1 MASLNPFTG
10 PLGEKNAAHLLRRA
24 TWGPTPADIKSFA
37 EKTATEALDML
48 FTIPPVPSPP
58 VDLKTGAT
66 WVDPPVHPAAVE
78 SVNSSQ
84 DVLFSY
90 FKAWHIEQMRLSG
103 NNLNERITY
112 FYHTHLPA
120 AWTKIASSEALYYQN
135 VLYRHYAFGNFKDFF
150 KKICLDNAMLRYID
164 GDSND
169 KDSPNEN
176 FAREMFE
183 LYSIGRGPQIAEGNY
198 TNYTEDDIKA
208 ACRVLTGWH
217 FDDTFSY
224 IDPDTGI
231 PAGKPETIVS
241 QGLPATELASRHD
254 KDPKAFTAAFGNQ
267 TIAPAVIIE
276 DLATRDAA
284 IQEFD
289 DLIGMI
295 FARAET
301 ARFICRKLYRFLV
314 YWDITTEVE
323 TDIIGPLAT
332 DFLNSQYEMEPLL
345 RQLLASQHF
354 FDTDTAPT
362 ADHSIGAIIKS
373 PLELIVGSLRFF
385 NVDMPASLTDLYNKA
400 YGNGIL
406 PILFDQG
413 LDFYEPIDVAGYPP
427 YSQQPSYNRDWITP
441 NAIGNRYHFSNILMG
456 RLGEGGDYGFK
467 LDIVDWVKNSGYITN
482 PSSADELV
490 QTLTK
495 YMLAV
500 EIDTDRYNYFLN
512 SIFLENLPVE
522 AWVSEW
528 SQYGSSGDDTIVR
541 EKLETLVASIIQTPE
556 YQLF

>member
-24 TWGPTPADIKSFA
+24 TWGPAPADIKSFA
-37 EKTATEALDML
+37 EKTATEALDVL

-66 WVDPPVHPAAVE
+66 WVAPPAYPAAIE

-84 DVLFSY
+84 DVLFGY

-103 NNLNERITY
+103 NNLKERITY

-208 ACRVLTGWH
+208 ACRVLTGWR

-224 IDPDTGI
+224 ADPDTGI
-231 PAGKPETIVS
+231 PAGKPETELS
-241 QGLPATELASRHD
+241 QGLPATELAVRHD
-254 KDPKAFTAAFGNQ
+254 KDPKVFTAAFGNQ

-289 DLIGMI
+289 DLIEMI
-295 FARAET
+295 FARPET

-314 YWDITTEVE
+314 YWDISAEVE

-332 DFLNSQYEMEPLL
+332 TFVNGQYEMEPVL

-362 ADHSIGAIIKS
+362 ADNSIGAIIKS

-406 PILFDQG
+406 PMLFDQG
-413 LDFYEPIDVAGYPP
+413 LDFYEPIDVSGYPP
-427 YSQQPSYNRDWITP
+427 YSQHPSYNRDWITP

-456 RLGEGGDYGFK
+456 RLNEGGDYGFK
-467 LDIVDWVKNSGYITN
+467 LDIVDWVKNSGNIKQSVKCRGTGSN
-482 PSSADELV
+482 PDKV
-490 QTLTK
+490 F
-495 YMLAV
+495 V
-500 EIDTDRYNYFLN
+500 
-512 SIFLENLPVE
+512 
-522 AWVSEW
+522 
-528 SQYGSSGDDTIVR
+528 GG
-541 EKLETLVASIIQTPE
+541 
-556 YQLF
+556 

>member
-1 MASLNPFTG
+1 MASLTPFTG

-24 TWGPTPADIKSFA
+24 TWGPNPADIKSFA
-37 EKTATEALDML
+37 EKTVTAALDVL
-48 FTIPPVPSPP
+48 FAVPPVPLPP

-66 WVDPPVHPAAVE
+66 WVAPPAHPAAVE

-84 DVLFSY
+84 DVLFGY

-103 NNLNERITY
+103 NNLQERITY
-112 FYHTHLPA
+112 FLHTHLPA

-135 VLYRHYAFGNFKDFF
+135 ALYRYYAFGNFKTFF
-150 KKICLDNAMLRYID
+150 KKICLDNAMLLYID
-164 GDSND
+164 GDLND

-217 FDDTFSY
+217 FDEKFSH

-231 PAGKPETIVS
+231 PAGIPETEPS
-241 QGLPATELASRHD
+241 QGLPATELAVRHD
-254 KDPKAFTAAFGNQ
+254 KDPKVFTAAFGNQ
-267 TIAPAVIIE
+267 TIAPSAIIE
-276 DLATRDAA
+276 DQATRDAA
-284 IQEFD
+284 VQEFNEM
-289 DLIGMI
+289 IEMI
-295 FARAET
+295 FAQPET

-314 YWDITTEVE
+314 YWDITAEVE

-332 DFLNSQYEMEPLL
+332 TFVNNQYEIEPVL

-354 FDTDTAPT
+354 YDTDTAPT
-362 ADHSIGAIIKS
+362 SDNSIGAIIKS
-373 PLELIVGSLRFF
+373 PLEIIVGTLRFF
-385 NVDMPASLTDLYNKA
+385 NVAMPGPLTDLYNKA

-406 PILFDQG
+406 PMLSDQG
-413 LDFYEPIDVAGYPP
+413 LDFYEPIDVSGYPP
-427 YSQQPSYNRDWITP
+427 YSQQPGYNRDWITP
-441 NAIGNRYHFSNILMG
+441 NSIGNRYHFSNILMG

-467 LDIVDWVKNSGYITN
+467 LDIVDWVRNSGNITN
-482 PSSADELV
+482 PASADELV
-490 QTLTK
+490 QTLTR
-495 YMLAV
+495 YLLAV

-512 SIFLENLPVE
+512 DIFLDNLPDTT
-522 AWVSEW
+522 WISEW
-528 SQYGSSGDDTIVR
+528 SLFVSSGDDTVVR
-541 EKLETLVASIIQTPE
+541 ERLETLVASIMQTPE
-556 YQLF
+556 FQLF

>member
-24 TWGPTPADIKSFA
+24 TWGPAPADIKSFA
-37 EKTATEALDML
+37 EKTATGALDVL

-66 WVDPPVHPAAVE
+66 WVDPPAHPAAIE

-84 DVLFSY
+84 DVLFGY

-103 NNLNERITY
+103 NNLRERITY

-135 VLYRHYAFGNFKDFF
+135 MLYRHFAFGNFKDFF

-208 ACRVLTGWH
+208 ACRVLTGWR

-224 IDPDTGI
+224 ADPDTGI
-231 PAGKPETIVS
+231 PAGKPETELS
-241 QGLPATELASRHD
+241 QGLPATELAVRHD
-254 KDPKAFTAAFGNQ
+254 KDPKVFTAAFGNQ

-289 DLIGMI
+289 DLIEMI
-295 FARAET
+295 FARPET

-314 YWDITTEVE
+314 YWDISAEVE

-332 DFLNSQYEMEPLL
+332 TFLNGQYEMEPVL

-354 FDTDTAPT
+354 FDTDTVPT
-362 ADHSIGAIIKS
+362 ADNSIGAIIKS

-406 PILFDQG
+406 PMLFDQG

-456 RLGEGGDYGFK
+456 RLNEGGDHGFK
-467 LDIVDWVKNSGYITN
+467 LDIVDWVKNPENISN
-482 PSSADELV
+482 PSNAGELV

-495 YMLAV
+495 YLLAV

-512 SIFLENLPVE
+512 DIFLDNLPDTT
-522 AWVSEW
+522 WISEW
-528 SQYGSSGDDTIVR
+528 SLYGSSGDDTVVR
-541 EKLETLVASIIQTPE
+541 ERLETLVASIMQTPE

>member
-1 MASLNPFTG
+1 MASLNPLTG
-10 PLGEKNAAHLLRRA
+10 LLGEKNAAHLLRRA

-37 EKTATEALDML
+37 EKTATGALDVL

-66 WVDPPVHPAAVE
+66 WVAPPTHPAAIE

-84 DVLFSY
+84 DVLFGY
-90 FKAWHIEQMRLSG
+90 FKSWHIEQMRLSG
-103 NNLNERITY
+103 NNLKERITY

-135 VLYRHYAFGNFKDFF
+135 VLYRHFAFGNFKDFF

-183 LYSIGRGPQIAEGNY
+183 LYSIGRGTQISEGNY

-208 ACRVLTGWH
+208 ACRVLTGWR
-217 FDDTFSY
+217 FDDTFSHA
-224 IDPDTGI
+224 DPDTGI
-231 PAGKPETIVS
+231 PAGKPETELS
-241 QGLPATELASRHD
+241 QGLPAAELAVRHD
-254 KDPKAFTAAFGNQ
+254 KDPKIFTAAFGNQ

-289 DLIGMI
+289 DLIEMI
-295 FARAET
+295 FARPET

-314 YWDITTEVE
+314 YWDIPTEVE

-332 DFLNSQYEMEPLL
+332 TFLNGQYEMEPLL

-362 ADHSIGAIIKS
+362 ADNSIGAIIKS

-385 NVDMPASLTDLYNKA
+385 NVDLPASLTDLYNKA

-406 PILFDQG
+406 PMLFDQG

-467 LDIVDWVKNSGYITN
+467 LDIVDWVKNSGNIAN
-482 PSSADELV
+482 PSSAEDLV

-495 YMLAV
+495 YLLAV

-512 SIFLENLPVE
+512 DIFLENLPVE

-528 SQYGSSGDDTIVR
+528 SQYGSSGDDAVVR
-541 EKLETLVASIIQTPE
+541 EKLETLVASIMQTPE

>member
-37 EKTATEALDML
+37 EKSVTEALDVL
-48 FTIPPVPSPP
+48 FILPPVPSPP

-66 WVDPPVHPAAVE
+66 WVAPPAHPAAIE

-84 DVLFSY
+84 DVLFDY

-103 NNLNERITY
+103 NNLKERITY

-208 ACRVLTGWH
+208 ACRILTGWR

-224 IDPDTGI
+224 TDPDTGI
-231 PAGKPETIVS
+231 PAGKLETELS
-241 QGLPATELASRHD
+241 QGQPATELAVRHD
-254 KDPKAFTAAFGNQ
+254 KDPKVFTAAFGNQ
-267 TIAPAVIIE
+267 TIAPALITE

-284 IQEFD
+284 KQEFD
-289 DLIGMI
+289 DLIEMI
-295 FARAET
+295 FARPET
-301 ARFICRKLYRFLV
+301 ARFICRKLYRFMV
-314 YWDITTEVE
+314 YWDISTEVE

-332 DFLNSQYEMEPLL
+332 TFLNSQYEMEPVL

-362 ADHSIGAIIKS
+362 ADNSIGAIIKS

-385 NVDMPASLTDLYNKA
+385 NIDMPASLTDLYNKA

-406 PILFDQG
+406 PMLFDQG

-456 RLGEGGDYGFK
+456 RLNEGGDYGFK
-467 LDIVDWVKNSGYITN
+467 LDIVDWVKNPENIAN
-482 PSSADELV
+482 PSSAGELV

-495 YMLAV
+495 YLLAV

-512 SIFLENLPVE
+512 DIFLDNLPDTT
-522 AWVSEW
+522 WISEW
-528 SQYGSSGDDTIVR
+528 SLYGSSGDDTVVR
-541 EKLETLVASIIQTPE
+541 ERLETLVASIMQTPE
-556 YQLF
+556 FQLF

>member
-10 PLGEKNAAHLLRRA
+10 PLGEKNAAHMLRRA
-24 TWGPTPADIKSFA
+24 TWGPTPADIKTFG
-37 EKTATEALDML
+37 EKTATEALDVL
-48 FTIPPVPSPP
+48 FTLPPVPPPP

-66 WVDPPVHPAAVE
+66 WVNPPSYPASIE
-78 SVNSSQ
+78 SINSTQ
-84 DVLFSY
+84 DELFSY
-90 FKAWHIEQMRLSG
+90 FKSWNIEQMRLSG
-103 NNLNERITY
+103 NSLKERITY

-135 VLYRHYAFGNFKDFF
+135 VLYRHYAFGNFRNFF

-208 ACRVLTGWH
+208 ACRILTGWR

-224 IDPDTGI
+224 IDPQTGI
-231 PAGKPETIVS
+231 PASKPETILS
-241 QGLPATELASRHD
+241 EGLPSTELAVRHD
-254 KDPKAFTAAFGNQ
+254 KDPKVFTAVFGNQ
-267 TIAPAVIIE
+267 TIAPAEIIE

-284 IQEFD
+284 VGEFD

-295 FARAET
+295 FSRPET

-314 YWDITTEVE
+314 YWDITAEVE
-323 TDIIGPLAT
+323 TDIIAPLAT
-332 DFLNSQYEMEPLL
+332 AFLNGNYEMEPIL
-345 RQLLASQHF
+345 RQLLASRHF

-362 ADHSIGAIIKS
+362 TDNSIGAIIKS
-373 PLELIVGSLRFF
+373 PLELIIGSLRFF
-385 NVDMPASLTDLYNKA
+385 NVTLPASLSELYNKA
-400 YGNGIL
+400 YGSGIL
-406 PILFDQG
+406 SILPEMG
-413 LDFYEPIDVAGYPP
+413 LDFYEPIDVSGYPP
-427 YSQQPSYNRDWITP
+427 YSQHPSYNRDWITP
-441 NAIGNRYHFSNILMG
+441 NAIGNRYHFSNVLMG
-456 RLGEGGDYGFK
+456 RLDEGGDYGFR
-467 LDIVDWVKNSGYITN
+467 LDIVDWVKNSGNIFN
-482 PSSADELV
+482 PSSAEELV

-500 EIDTDRYNYFLN
+500 EIDPDRSNFFLN
-512 SIFLENLPVE
+512 EIFLDSLPVQT
-522 AWVSEW
+522 WVSEW
-528 SQYGSSGDDTIVR
+528 SLYTSSGDDTVVR
-541 EKLETLVASIIQTPE
+541 ERLETLIASIMQTPE

>member
-37 EKTATEALDML
+37 GKTAAEALDVL
-48 FTIPPVPSPP
+48 FTVPPVPSPP

-66 WVDPPVHPAAVE
+66 WVAPPAHPAAVE

-84 DVLFSY
+84 DVLFVY

-103 NNLNERITY
+103 NNLKERITY

-120 AWTKIASSEALYYQN
+120 AWTKVASSEALYYQN

-150 KKICLDNAMLRYID
+150 KKICLDNAMLLYID

-208 ACRVLTGWH
+208 ACRILTGWR
-217 FDDTFSY
+217 FDDKFSY
-224 IDPDTGI
+224 TDPDTGI
-231 PAGKPETIVS
+231 PAGKPETIIS
-241 QGLPATELASRHD
+241 QGLPATELAARHD
-254 KDPKAFTAAFGNQ
+254 KDPKVFTAAFGNQ

-284 IQEFD
+284 FQEFD
-289 DLIGMI
+289 DLIEMI
-295 FARAET
+295 FARPET
-301 ARFICRKLYRFLV
+301 ARFICRKLYRFFV
-314 YWDITTEVE
+314 YWDITPEVE

-332 DFLNSQYEMEPLL
+332 TFLNGQYEMVPVL

-362 ADHSIGAIIKS
+362 ADNSIGAIIKS
-373 PLELIVGSLRFF
+373 PLETHCGFTPVFQRWHARI
-385 NVDMPASLTDLYNKA
+385 
-400 YGNGIL
+400 
-406 PILFDQG
+406 
-413 LDFYEPIDVAGYPP
+413 
-427 YSQQPSYNRDWITP
+427 PS
-441 NAIGNRYHFSNILMG
+441 
-456 RLGEGGDYGFK
+456 RL
-467 LDIVDWVKNSGYITN
+467 V
-482 PSSADELV
+482 
-490 QTLTK
+490 
-495 YMLAV
+495 
-500 EIDTDRYNYFLN
+500 
-512 SIFLENLPVE
+512 
-522 AWVSEW
+522 
-528 SQYGSSGDDTIVR
+528 
-541 EKLETLVASIIQTPE
+541 
-556 YQLF
+556 